1 MRSATLWVWDT
12 LSTTVRWW
20 GLCTAVTAATSS
32 CTQTTS
38 KGSRLYTVKAEMQ
51 DTFRLCV
58 TRKAWKQSCPISG
71 KPQRTPPSRNPHPSR
86 PGGVDPC
93 KATLDAVML
102 GNWSRQ
108 NALSLLKQNNKL
120 SILFHSYIFSA
131 GPLHKMYVFSGQHL
145 WTVSNSGYNTPV
157 LISAVWK
164 ELPGSLSAAVHSQR
178 TGKSYFLKGGYCIF
192 ALEKSRA
199 SAMQRWQDSNTSSLL
214 LLHVAY

>member
-1 MRSATLWVWDT
+1 MGPVYNGYRSNFKLHPDDIQGIQALYGN
-12 LSTTVRWW
+12 SRKVRH
-20 GLCTAVTAATSS
+20 LHIV
-32 CTQTTS
+32 
-38 KGSRLYTVKAEMQ
+38 
-51 DTFRLCV
+51 CV

-71 KPQRTPPSRNPHPSR
+71 KPQRTPPSRNPHPPR

-108 NALSLLKQNNKL
+108 NALSLLKQNKKL
-120 SILFHSYIFSA
+120 SILFHSSIFSA
-131 GPLHKMYVFSGQHL
+131 GPFHKTYVFSGQHV
-145 WTVSNSGYNTPV
+145 WTVSNSGYNSPV

-192 ALEKSRA
+192 CS
-199 SAMQRWQDSNTSSLL
+199 SFTSVCNATLTGF
-214 LLHVAY
+214 